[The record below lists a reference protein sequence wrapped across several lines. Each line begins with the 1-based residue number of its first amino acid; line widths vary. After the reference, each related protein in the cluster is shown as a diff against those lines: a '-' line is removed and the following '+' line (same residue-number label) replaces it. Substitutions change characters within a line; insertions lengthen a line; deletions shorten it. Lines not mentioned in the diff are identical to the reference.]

1 MEKTST
7 QRELDFCQ
15 EHLQVSDDKDDSD
28 NDNDRFES
36 DDVRETNNT
45 TVILLL

>member
-1 MEKTST
+1 MEKTSI

-15 EHLQVSDDKDDSD
+15 EHLQVSDDEDDSD
-28 NDNDRFES
+28 NNDNDRFES
-36 DDVRETNNT
+36 DDVRET